1 MKKNSL
7 ESFFLRNW
15 YGKSRWTLLLLPFN
29 IIFVLL
35 AHFRR
40 CWLIQFKQRT
50 PTIPLVI
57 VGNISVG
64 GTGKTP
70 LIIALVKKLQA
81 EGFAP
86 AVISRGYGSL
96 AKEYPYTITHQSTVI
111 EAGDEPFSIFQRTQ
125 CPVVIGA
132 NRFDSISSVRN
143 QNVDL
148 VLSDD
153 GLQDY
158 RLGRHMEIAVID
170 GQRWFGNGWRL
181 PVGPLREAVSRLSSV
196 DMLVV
201 NNPSEH
207 SLTSERSLTSEHALK
222 NAPVVN
228 FHSMQIK
235 PCYWVNIKTNEILAL
250 DAFPHTNFHA
260 VAGIGN
266 PQRFYQTLKQLELD
280 FIEHD
285 FPDHHDY
292 GAADFYFAG
301 ETAVVMT
308 EKDAVKCQSFA
319 KHNWYY
325 LAVEAE
331 LDDRFW
337 QEFMQKVKSIRIQKY
352 TGKILHSNL
361 AP

>member
-1 MKKNSL
+1 MKKNSF

-15 YGKSRWTLLLLPFN
+15 YGKSRWTLLLLPIN
-29 IIFVLL
+29 IIFILL
-35 AHFRR
+35 ASFRR
-40 CWLIQFKQRT
+40 WCLIQFEQRT
-50 PTIPLVI
+50 PTIPLIV

-96 AKEYPYTITHQSTVI
+96 AKEYPYTITNQSTAV
-111 EAGDEPFSIFQRTQ
+111 EAGDEPFSIFQQTQ

-132 NRFDSISSVRN
+132 NRFDSISSARN
-143 QNVDL
+143 QHVDL

-158 RLGRHMEIAVID
+158 RLGRHLEIAVID

-181 PVGPLREAVSRLSSV
+181 PVGPLRESVSRLSGV

-201 NNPSEH
+201 NSPSEH
-207 SLTSERSLTSEHALK
+207 SLK
-222 NAPVVN
+222 NAPIVN

-235 PCYWVNIKTNEILAL
+235 PCYWVKIKTNEVLSL
-250 DAFPHTNFHA
+250 DAFPHSDVHA

-292 GAADFYFAG
+292 RVEDFYFAG
-301 ETAVVMT
+301 EKPVVMT
-308 EKDAVKCQSFA
+308 EKDAAKCQSFA
-319 KHNWYY
+319 KQNWYY
-325 LAVEAE
+325 LAVEAQ
-331 LDDRFW
+331 LDDVFW
-337 QEFMQKVKSIRIQKY
+337 QEFMQKVKSIRVQKY
-352 TGKILHSNL
+352 TGKILHNNL
-361 AP
+361 IP